1 VAIAVSV
8 ATVVIVAASE
18 KKAEAV
24 TLEDLVMEEAPADL
38 VLQVAIAVLVVALVM
53 AVTVVLVMA
62 LLVKVAILELLVKKV
77 LQELHAKKVLQ
88 EEKALAVRKELLAL
102 PISVNATTQEVLRK
116 INRQNPEKRSSLN
129 GKIILLK
136 AVRNGQPLFF
146 PVIPFFRPLHALIL

>member
-1 VAIAVSV
+1 
-8 ATVVIVAASE
+8 
-18 KKAEAV
+18 
-24 TLEDLVMEEAPADL
+24 
-38 VLQVAIAVLVVALVM
+38 VAIAVLVVALAM
-53 AVTVVLVMA
+53 AVLVKVVTVVLVMA

-88 EEKALAVRKELLAL
+88 EAKALAVRKELLAL

-136 AVRNGQPLFF
+136 AVRFGQPLFF